1 MKDNKF
7 WILFWVVLLISLCIL
22 VLGGSAI
29 YTSHV
34 QSMADK
40 GYVERLVPGR
50 VESIWVKP

>member
-1 MKDNKF
+1 MEDNKY
-7 WILFWVVLLISLCIL
+7 WILLWLILLTSLCVL

-40 GYVERLVPGR
+40 GYVEQAVPGR
-50 VESIWVKP
+50 VETIWVKP

>member
-1 MKDNKF
+1 MEDNKF
-7 WILFWVVLLISLCIL
+7 WILFWTASLLSLCIL
-22 VLGGSAI
+22 VLIGSAI

-40 GYVERLVPGR
+40 GYVEHLVPGR

>member
-1 MKDNKF
+1 MEDNKY
-7 WILFWVVLLISLCIL
+7 WILLWLILLTSLCVL

-40 GYVERLVPGR
+40 GYVEHLVPGKA
-50 VESIWVKP
+50 ESIWIKP